1 MPPQPLPAC
10 LAFTVQLRPGGEVFE
25 AREGR
30 SVLQEALQAGIELP
44 SSCRNGTC
52 RACLCRL
59 LSGEVSYLIDWPG
72 LSAEE
77 KREGW
82 ILPCVAVARS
92 SMTIEQTPVAA
103 ST

>member
-1 MPPQPLPAC
+1 MPPQPVSSCPA
-10 LAFTVQLRPGGEVFE
+10 FKVQLRPGGEIFE
-25 AREGR
+25 ASASR
-30 SVLQEALQAGIELP
+30 SVLHEALQAGIELP

-59 LSGEVSYLIDWPG
+59 LCGEVSYLIDWPG
-72 LSAEE
+72 ISAEE

-92 SMTIEQTPVAA
+92 PLTIEQTPVAT